1 MKRKA
6 KIVQQWDM
14 DGIEKY
20 DANAVFE
27 DEMKGQFTQLD
38 REEENTKAEKQA
50 HEVLDASL

>member
-1 MKRKA
+1 
-6 KIVQQWDM
+6 M

-38 REEENTKAEKQA
+38 REEENAKAEKRA